1 MIFSSPEFIF
11 AFVPV
16 VFLVAFLVR
25 KLVSNTAVILVW
37 LTLSSLF
44 FYGFWKADYLPIIV
58 VSILANWLIGKW
70 ILATRDRGKVPLF
83 IGIVLNLLAIG
94 YYKYFD
100 FFISN
105 VNSLTGGET
114 SELGLLL
121 PLGIS
126 FFTFQQIAYLVDTY
140 KGEVGRTGILEYAF
154 FVSFFPQLIAG
165 PIVHH
170 RHILPSVRKGDAFG
184 FKSEEILKGLHAFSI
199 GFVKK
204 VVFADIFAV
213 AASAVFDAADAGQS
227 INTHDALLGAV
238 SYTFQIYFDFSGYT
252 DMAIGLGYMFGVKLP
267 KNFDSPYK
275 SFGIIEF
282 WRRWHITLSE
292 FLRDYLYVPLGG
304 NRRGLPRRYFNLLST
319 MFLGGLWHGA
329 SWTFVV
335 WGVAH
340 GLLLMLNH
348 SIRKFIPRPHGHL
361 SLSIFRLGS
370 WVLTFA
376 AVILTWVAFRSTTW
390 SGMWEMYQSIFMIGD
405 QVAQVDGFLFDPRHM
420 SYPIP
425 YHYLIPDSLT
435 FWPWVVVVIGLVICV
450 AMPNTWQLMQAYEKK
465 RGGYRLGANLATV
478 IYFAFGSYFIL
489 YLQNRITEFI
499 YFNF

>member
-25 KLVSNTAVILVW
+25 KLVSNTAVLLIW
-37 LTLSSLF
+37 LTMSSLF

-58 VSILANWLIGKW
+58 VSILANWLLGRW
-70 ILATRDRGKVPLF
+70 ILSAGDRNRVPLF
-83 IGIVLNLLAIG
+83 IGIILNLLAIG

-100 FFISN
+100 FFVSN
-105 VNSLTGGET
+105 VNAVAGTEF
-114 SELGLLL
+114 SEMGLLL

-126 FFTFQQIAYLVDTY
+126 FFTFQQIAYLVDSSR
-140 KGEVGRTGILEYAF
+140 GLVGRTSILEYAF

-170 RHILPSVRKGDAFG
+170 RHILPAVRRGESFG
-184 FKSEEILKGLHAFSI
+184 FKSEEILKGLHAFGI

-204 VVFADIFAV
+204 VVFADMFAV
-213 AASAVFDAADAGQS
+213 AASSVFDAADAGQTIS
-227 INTHDALLGAV
+227 THDAMLGAV

-252 DMAIGLGYMFGVKLP
+252 DMAIGLGHMFGVKLP

-275 SFGIIEF
+275 SLGIIEF
-282 WRRWHITLSE
+282 WRRWHVTLSE
-292 FLRDYLYVPLGG
+292 FLRDYLYIPLGG
-304 NRRGLPRRYFNLLST
+304 NRKGMPRRYFNLITT

-340 GLLLMLNH
+340 GLLLMVNH
-348 SIRKFIPRPHGHL
+348 TIRKLVPRPDGRL
-361 SLSIFRLGS
+361 ALMFFRLGS
-370 WVLTFA
+370 WLVTFA
-376 AVILTWVAFRSTTW
+376 AINLTWVSFRATTW
-390 SGMWEMYQSIFMIGD
+390 SGMWEMYRAIF
-405 QVAQVDGFLFDPRHM
+405 GFGGAPDSTGFAFDPREM

-425 YHYLIPDSLT
+425 YHQHLPESVL
-435 FWPWVVVVIGLVICV
+435 FWPWLVVLVGLLICV
-450 AMPNTWQLMQAYEKK
+450 MMPNTWQLTERYEIR
-465 RGGYRLGANLATV
+465 RGRYRLLANLAT
-478 IYFAFGSYFIL
+478 ICLFALGSWFIL